1 MKIEIL
7 TDAGLK
13 ITNTLLK
20 FQELKINTV
29 IKLMETK
36 EVDSDKYKE
45 YEDILGESLLD
56 VLNKQEEFKSMVN
69 NIKGC

>member
-36 EVDSDKYKE
+36 EVDSNKYKE